1 VALPRLAVH
10 MALISQEVGMVSAQ
24 HSTPDSERWQMV
36 LDRDGRADGRF
47 WYGVMTT
54 GIYCRPQCPSR
65 RPKPDNTRFFNTPE
79 AARAAGLRP
88 CKRCR
93 PD

>member
-1 VALPRLAVH
+1 MVA
-10 MALISQEVGMVSAQ
+10 AQ
-24 HSTPDSERWQMV
+24 HSTQDERWQMV
-36 LDRDGRADGRF
+36 LDRDTNADGRF

-65 RPKPDNTRFFNTPE
+65 RPKPENTRFFTTPQ
-79 AARAAGLRP
+79 AAHAAGLRP

-93 PD
+93 PDTEQDHNGKP